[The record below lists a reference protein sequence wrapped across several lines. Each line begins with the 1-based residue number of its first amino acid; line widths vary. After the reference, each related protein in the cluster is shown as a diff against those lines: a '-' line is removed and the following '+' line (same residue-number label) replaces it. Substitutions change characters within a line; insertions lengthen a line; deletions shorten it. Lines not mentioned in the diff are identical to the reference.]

1 MSQVSKQSSS
11 GRRAGVAPLA
21 HDRPALTHRVTL
33 DDIARAS
40 GLSIA
45 TVSRA
50 LGGSPRVAAPTREK
64 IEKVA
69 EQLGY
74 RANVAA
80 SLLASARPQ
89 ILGLVCSLQQE
100 LHVRYRAEALRYAE
114 DRGFRVIV
122 ESIDASRDV
131 DRAWES
137 VLQLRAQAVIAVGS
151 TCISTRFTN
160 TPTVLIGQ
168 RAPRRDID
176 LVTSA
181 NERGMGQA
189 IALLVRR
196 GSRRIAFLEGPPGP
210 SARARKA
217 AFTQACRA
225 HGVDALTVAGGDN
238 IDAGFLAIRAG
249 VPAGVDALVC
259 YNDQCAHG
267 AILALLG
274 DGLIPGRDILVVG
287 CDNSAIASSRA
298 LSLTSIDRAPAR
310 VASLAVEQAIA
321 RALGDD
327 DRPSRRSVDTEL
339 FVRASTG

>member
-1 MSQVSKQSSS
+1 MSQQSKQSTP
-11 GRRAGVAPLA
+11 GQRTGVTPLA
-21 HDRPALTHRVTL
+21 HDRPMSGHRVTL
-33 DDIARAS
+33 DDIALAA
-40 GLSIA
+40 GTSIA

-50 LGGSPRVAAPTREK
+50 LGGSPRVAAPTRER

-69 EQLGY
+69 EELGY
-74 RANVAA
+74 RANIAA

-89 ILGLVCSLQQE
+89 ILGLVCSLSQE

-122 ESIDASRDV
+122 ESIDTSRDV

-137 VLQLRAQAVIAVGS
+137 VLQLRAQAVIAVDS
-151 TCISTRFTN
+151 TCISTRFT
-160 TPTVLIGQ
+160 TVLIGQ
-168 RAPRRDID
+168 HAPRRDID
-176 LVTSA
+176 LVTSS

-189 IALLVRR
+189 IALLAQR
-196 GSRRIAFLEGPPGP
+196 GRRRIAFLEGPPGP

-217 AFTQACRA
+217 AFAQACRT
-225 HGVDALTVAGGDN
+225 HEVDALTVPGGDN
-238 IDAGFLAIRAG
+238 VDAGFLAVRAG

-274 DGLIPGRDILVVG
+274 DGLVPGRDMLVVG

-298 LSLTSIDRAPAR
+298 LSLTSIDRAPSR
-310 VASLAVEQAIA
+310 VASLAVDQAIA
-321 RALGDD
+321 RALGDSGSPA
-327 DRPSRRSVDTEL
+327 RQRVDTEL
-339 FVRASTG
+339 VVRASTG

>member
-1 MSQVSKQSSS
+1 MSKQSSS

-137 VLQLRAQAVIAVGS
+137 VLQLSAQAVIAVDS

-210 SARARKA
+210 SARA
-217 AFTQACRA
+217 
-225 HGVDALTVAGGDN
+225 
-238 IDAGFLAIRAG
+238 
-249 VPAGVDALVC
+249 
-259 YNDQCAHG
+259 
-267 AILALLG
+267 
-274 DGLIPGRDILVVG
+274 
-287 CDNSAIASSRA
+287 
-298 LSLTSIDRAPAR
+298 
-310 VASLAVEQAIA
+310 
-321 RALGDD
+321 LGDD

-339 FVRASTG
+339 VVRASTG